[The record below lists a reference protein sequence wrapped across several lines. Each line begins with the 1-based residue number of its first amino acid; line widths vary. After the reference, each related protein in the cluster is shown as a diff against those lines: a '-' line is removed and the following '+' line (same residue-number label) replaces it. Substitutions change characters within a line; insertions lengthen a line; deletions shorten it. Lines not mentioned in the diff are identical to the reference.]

1 MLTYFATREVSMS
14 KRRFQS
20 SDPERLQW
28 QNPEE
33 ILFGAGLRPGMTFI
47 DIGCGEGFFSI
58 PAAYIVGSSGHVYA
72 YDINEEA
79 ISQLAIQAREEH
91 LDQLISTTGTGED
104 TVLCEG
110 GADMVFFGIDLHDF
124 EDPRKVLQ
132 NARIMLK
139 PAGVLVDLDWKDQ
152 PMEFGPP
159 LEKRFSKEKA
169 MNLIESAGFRI
180 VSAVE
185 AGPYHYLVM
194 AKL

>member
-1 MLTYFATREVSMS
+1 MLTYPATRDVSMS

-28 QNPEE
+28 QNPEV
-33 ILFGAGLRPGMTFI
+33 ILSGAGLRAGMTFI

-79 ISQLAIQAREEH
+79 VSQLAIQAREEH
-91 LDQLISTTGTGED
+91 LDHLVATTCTGED
-104 TVLCEG
+104 TVLFEG
-110 GADMVFFGIDLHDF
+110 CADMVFFGIDLHDF
-124 EDPRKVLQ
+124 EDPGKVLQ

-139 PAGVLVDLDWKDQ
+139 PGGILVDLDWKDQ

-185 AGPYHYLVM
+185 AGPYHYLIM